1 MQLNSFRGSSLR
13 QHGEGFMSKFPI
25 TLDNVHA
32 AIREKGHSWHAV
44 QTSMAQLEHEDALKR
59 LGFMPGSDEPSL
71 DERERRSARNAAPV
85 SASGSASAAG
95 TATSTDAPATSTD
108 APATSTDAPA
118 ASTDAPAAVAAP
130 GTTAAG
136 APAAGAGPGV
146 VDWRKLSG

>member
-1 MQLNSFRGSSLR
+1 
-13 QHGEGFMSKFPI
+13 MSKFPI

-108 APATSTDAPA
+108 APA

-146 VDWRKLSG
+146 VDWRKLSGL

>member
-1 MQLNSFRGSSLR
+1 
-13 QHGEGFMSKFPI
+13 MSKFPI

-118 ASTDAPAAVAAP
+118 TSTDAPAASTDAPAAVAAP

-146 VDWRKLSG
+146 VDWRKLSGL